1 MIVEWLLQ
9 AFHGQDLFLIVC
21 TIHRW
26 EEVPIGCVC
35 FILQAARNLGQAGC
49 IYWLYKSMVMKNS
62 SIHSNPA
69 WAILFA
75 FLPLGS
81 CQDKLLETYEVNNPI
96 YMSYEDLRSAVSDTT
111 PAAISRPG
119 KIYLY
124 GDLILVNE
132 VRKGVHVINNTDPAN
147 PEVISFIKV
156 PGNIDMAIKNNILYA
171 DSYVDLVAIDIS
183 DLHNIREV
191 ARFEDLFSWSLPP
204 YEAGTRVGLVD
215 DAKGV
220 VVDWKVET
228 VTEELDW
235 EDQQLVYPTR
245 MWESAMRMDMVSF
258 ATANGTGDGS
268 MTGTGGSMARFIIY
282 HDMLYVIDQSNLHM
296 FDINHELAPVS
307 AGSKQIGWNI
317 ETVFIARE
325 HLFIGSTTGMYIYS
339 LIDPANPEFVS
350 TYWHVTSCDP
360 VVVEGNYAYITLRTG
375 NICETDVNQLEIVDI
390 HKLASPIKIKS
401 YPMNNPHGL
410 GIDQGILFIC
420 DGDAG
425 LKVYDA
431 SDPLNLNANQ
441 LAHFTEINTFD
452 VIPVQKHLIMI
463 GEDGL
468 YQYDY
473 VDVQDINLLSMIPI
487 VAD

>member
-1 MIVEWLLQ
+1 MKQNKIQTCLV
-9 AFHGQDLFLIVC
+9 F
-21 TIHRW
+21 T
-26 EEVPIGCVC
+26 
-35 FILQAARNLGQAGC
+35 
-49 IYWLYKSMVMKNS
+49 SMLT
-62 SIHSNPA
+62 
-69 WAILFA
+69 ILF
-75 FLPLGS
+75 LGS
-81 CQDKLLETYEVNNPI
+81 CQDKLLQTYEVNNPV
-96 YMSYEDLRSAVSDTT
+96 YMSYEALRSAVKDTA
-111 PAAISRPG
+111 PEEISQPG

-124 GDLILVNE
+124 GDYILVNE
-132 VRKGVHVINNTDPAN
+132 VREGIHVVNNTDPSN
-147 PEVISFIKV
+147 PEVISFIKI
-156 PGNIDMAIKNNILYA
+156 PGNIDMAIKHNILYA

-183 DLHNIREV
+183 DLNDIREV

-204 YEAGTRVGLVD
+204 YEAGTRVGMVD
-215 DAKGV
+215 EAEGV
-220 VVDWKVET
+220 VIDWKVEE

-235 EDQQLVYPTR
+235 EDQGLMYPTR
-245 MWESAMRMDMVSF
+245 MWESTMRMDMVSF
-258 ATANGTGDGS
+258 ASANSTGGGS
-268 MTGTGGSMARFIIY
+268 VTGTGGSMARFIIY
-282 HDMLYVIDQSNLHM
+282 EDILYVIDQSNLHM
-296 FDINHELAPVS
+296 FDINNELNPIS
-307 AGSKQIGWNI
+307 AGSTQIGWNI

-325 HLFIGSTTGMYIYS
+325 HLFIGSMTGMYIYS
-339 LIDPANPEFVS
+339 LYDPVNPDYVS

-401 YPMNNPHGL
+401 YPMHNPHGL

-452 VIPVQKHLIMI
+452 VIPIETHLIMI

-473 VDVQDINLLSMIPI
+473 SDVKDINLLSMIQI